1 MQRGQGA
8 GGHLTTQSSKKEA
21 LPLQPA
27 VVSSMATE
35 TLQYEIHEDI
45 AENATNL
52 KKEGTVYSHGK
63 NQDNFSNKTIPPSY
77 DIQ

>member
-8 GGHLTTQSSKKEA
+8 GGHLTPQSSKEA

-45 AENATNL
+45 AENATKL
-52 KKEGTVYSHGK
+52 KKEGTVYSHDK
-63 NQDNFSNKTIPPSY
+63 NKDNLSNKTIPPSY